1 MKDLVIAVIFAA
13 TLPWMHTTAEAAWLI
28 DAERFHVSVHGQLS
42 CQDCHE
48 DINEK
53 KFHPDPAE
61 VNKALNDFFQPGQ
74 CTVCHEDVVDE
85 IAADSHGGPAA
96 TPWQRFDDCIECHDP
111 HYQVSSGDSD
121 SKPDLNQ
128 LAAAKCS
135 RCHKFQAELPDFS
148 DEDRACLQCHLAV
161 SGDDPP
167 SAEKIAT
174 LCFHCH
180 GSSSRGPGWQT
191 SSYPLIDE
199 ARYASTPHADVSC
212 MVCHP
217 RAVQFGHSNQP
228 VGDCRQCHR
237 PHDEKTA
244 HDAHAG
250 VTCGACHLQSV
261 TPERDPDSKYI
272 GWRNPRY
279 ANRISPIHQMQ
290 KPEKEASCRA
300 CHAKGNSIGAA
311 AMVLPAKSI
320 ICMPCHTATFSMGDT
335 VTVLSL
341 ILFLAGCFAVG
352 SVWFSGGDP
361 SAGSGRKVTKSIGA
375 VFGSLFSGQF
385 FVIIKSLI
393 LDGLLQ
399 RRLFRVSRERW
410 LLHAFIF
417 YPFIFRF
424 IWGFSALLASL
435 WRPEWP
441 ATWVMLNKNHPLTAF
456 LFDLSAMMVII
467 GVVGMIVRRSL
478 KRSDEKLSGLPT
490 ADWAAYA
497 LLGSIIIVGFML
509 EGMRMAMTGS
519 PQGAPYAFVGDAIS
533 RMLAGFELT
542 GIYGYVWYLHAILTG
557 AFLVYLPFS
566 RMFHMIMA
574 PVSLAMNAAD
584 KALKN
589 QEAGKL

>member
-1 MKDLVIAVIFAA
+1 
-13 TLPWMHTTAEAAWLI
+13 
-28 DAERFHVSVHGQLS
+28 
-42 CQDCHE
+42 
-48 DINEK
+48 
-53 KFHPDPAE
+53 
-61 VNKALNDFFQPGQ
+61 
-74 CTVCHEDVVDE
+74 
-85 IAADSHGGPAA
+85 
-96 TPWQRFDDCIECHDP
+96 
-111 HYQVSSGDSD
+111 
-121 SKPDLNQ
+121 
-128 LAAAKCS
+128 
-135 RCHKFQAELPDFS
+135 
-148 DEDRACLQCHLAV
+148 
-161 SGDDPP
+161 
-167 SAEKIAT
+167 
-174 LCFHCH
+174 
-180 GSSSRGPGWQT
+180 
-191 SSYPLIDE
+191 
-199 ARYASTPHADVSC
+199 
-212 MVCHP
+212 
-217 RAVQFGHSNQP
+217 
-228 VGDCRQCHR
+228 
-237 PHDEKTA
+237 
-244 HDAHAG
+244 
-250 VTCGACHLQSV
+250 
-261 TPERDPDSKYI
+261 
-272 GWRNPRY
+272 
-279 ANRISPIHQMQ
+279 
-290 KPEKEASCRA
+290 
-300 CHAKGNSIGAA
+300 
-311 AMVLPAKSI
+311 MVLPAKSI
-320 ICMPCHTATFSMGDT
+320 ICMPCHTATFSIGDT

-361 SAGSGRKVTKSIGA
+361 SASSGRKVTKSIGA

-424 IWGFSALLASL
+424 IWGLSALLASL